1 MNRQA
6 FIAKVVSEAMQAG
19 VSVKLLNKRTVKRT
33 GGWFNG
39 KELVV
44 AYNNVQGFEILLHE
58 YCHMQQ
64 CIENCK
70 QWNDYVAGGSMA
82 FTHWLSG
89 MEACAESAADSMHK
103 CIALEHDCE
112 ARALQCIKDY
122 KLDIDAARYAKLANI
137 YLYSHHRMLQQRK
150 WFTDLYHDDN
160 FNAVPDALLH
170 VQHYIDDTDANG
182 KKVSEQ
188 LNIS

>member
-64 CIENCK
+64 CIDSCK
-70 QWNDYVAGGSMA
+70 EWNDYVEDASIA
-82 FTHWLSG
+82 FTHWLNGKGDDAS
-89 MEACAESAADSMHK
+89 EAKSSMHK
-103 CIALEHDCE
+103 CIALELDCE
-112 ARALQCIKDY
+112 VRALQCIKDY

-137 YLYSHHRMLQQRK
+137 YLYSHHRMLQHRK
-150 WFTDLYHDDN
+150 WFTNLYHDDN

-170 VQHYIDDTDANG
+170 VQHYIDDTDADGN
-182 KKVSEQ
+182 KVSEQ
-188 LNIS
+188 LHIS

>member
-1 MNRQA
+1 MKRQA
-6 FIAKVVSEAMQAG
+6 FIAKVVSEAMLAG
-19 VSVKLLNKRTVKRT
+19 ISIKLLNKSSVKRT
-33 GGWFNG
+33 GGWFDG

-44 AYNNVQGFEILLHE
+44 AYNNVQGFETLLHE

-70 QWNDYVAGGSMA
+70 EWNDYVGGCSTA
-82 FTHWLSG
+82 FTYWLNG
-89 MEACAESAADSMHK
+89 MNDYAASAVDSMNK
-103 CIALEHDCE
+103 CIALELDCE

-137 YLYSHHRMLQQRK
+137 YLYAHHCMLQQQK
-150 WFTDLYHDDN
+150 WFKNLYHETNLDV
-160 FNAVPDALLH
+160 VPDALLPL
-170 VQHYIDDTDANG
+170 QCYLDDVDANG